1 MVTSKWFIFEVH
13 YFYVRTHA
21 HALKHTKK
29 RKKKKKTKKK
39 NKTDRVRKKTET
51 ELTACVLKKRS
62 ETHKTCCPVLS
73 NSKAFS
79 LISGV
84 TGLNVD
90 TASWAGWEVDGGS
103 LTKFS
108 NRSSLSV
115 AAGLSALSGF
125 IYAACFSFSPVSHQW
140 HGQKTGGTKKKMEYL
155 AVWTSHWPVHEL
167 THLPTRAHVPSRNA
181 CNWRDQKNGLYLYK
195 K

>member
-39 NKTDRVRKKTET
+39 NKTDRVRKKIET

-90 TASWAGWEVDGGS
+90 IAS
-103 LTKFS
+103 
-108 NRSSLSV
+108 
-115 AAGLSALSGF
+115 
-125 IYAACFSFSPVSHQW
+125 
-140 HGQKTGGTKKKMEYL
+140 
-155 AVWTSHWPVHEL
+155 
-167 THLPTRAHVPSRNA
+167 
-181 CNWRDQKNGLYLYK
+181 
-195 K
+195 